1 MKCIFHQKSWRTWG
15 IGKIIVIPKPMFQGY
30 IGGYVTV
37 NKNRNLDLSYSA
49 TEFKDQTTGVD
60 DQGNQWDPICR
71 WTGCFLV
78 NLTFHANDYIHKT
91 YSLGLWDMYSGWW

>member
-1 MKCIFHQKSWRTWG
+1 
-15 IGKIIVIPKPMFQGY
+15 MFQGY

-60 DQGNQWDPICR
+60 DQGNQ
-71 WTGCFLV
+71 
-78 NLTFHANDYIHKT
+78 
-91 YSLGLWDMYSGWW
+91 